1 MNEALLTRNFW
12 LEYIYLGLPVTIL
25 IIKIVLGYIF
35 SLERIEKQS
44 YTKFKLIRA
53 LEKKYN
59 CSDFHDF
66 HDYNAFVI
74 CDKKHDY
81 QKLSQE
87 EVIK

>member
-53 LEKKYN
+53 LEKN
-59 CSDFHDF
+59 ITVLIFMIFMIIMHF
-66 HDYNAFVI
+66 LI
-74 CDKKHDY
+74 
-81 QKLSQE
+81 
-87 EVIK
+87 